1 MADPIFSERL
11 GPGRESR
18 LDIYLFFAAFCTGLL
33 LYAALKMFG
42 FGQLIQT
49 AAIISTL
56 VAYAVV
62 VAKVPRL
69 RVRLDQA
76 GDNAYYL
83 GLLFTLM
90 SMAVALYEFRG
101 AALGDDAGAM
111 ARSGAEQ
118 IIANFGVA
126 LGSTIAG
133 IFLRVLLHQMRVDPA
148 DVESMTRIELAEA
161 SKRVKAHLDQVS
173 GNLALFQ
180 GQAGQRMNDVVAST
194 AAAVN
199 EVLGTFAAEVGS
211 AMVELLKRTEEAQ
224 RDALARSA
232 GAAQKLDAMAD
243 SAKAAID
250 RLKEVA
256 PPPQRLATRLN
267 KVCESLD
274 ALAEPIQAITQSLQQ
289 AAHEITRAGQQ
300 IGTVAGQ
307 LDTTARDNRDQQALV
322 LRNISEAAE
331 QLRAALGAAGET
343 LRQDKAVLTELEAQ
357 ARASSAETVR
367 VHEAASRV
375 LQTFTEITRDLTAIV
390 RSGSPVSP
398 VGRVTSQ
405 SHDR

>member
-1 MADPIFSERL
+1 MADPIFTERL
-11 GPGRESR
+11 APGRESR

-33 LYAALKMFG
+33 LYVALKLLG
-42 FGQLIQT
+42 VGQLVQT
-49 AAIISTL
+49 AAIILTMF
-56 VAYAVV
+56 AYAIV

-83 GLLFTLM
+83 GLLFTLV

-101 AALGDDAGAM
+101 AALDDAGAM

-148 DVESMTRIELAEA
+148 DVENMTRIELAEA

-194 AAAVN
+194 VDAVN
-199 EVLGTFAAEVGS
+199 KVLSTFAAEVGS
-211 AMVELLKRTEEAQ
+211 AMTELLKRTEEAQ
-224 RDALARSA
+224 RDALSRTT
-232 GAAQKLDAMAD
+232 GTAQKLDAMAD

-256 PPPQRLATRLN
+256 PPPQRLVTRLN
-267 KVCESLD
+267 KICESLD
-274 ALAEPIQAITQSLQQ
+274 ALAGPVQAITQSLQQ
-289 AAHEITRAGQQ
+289 AANEVARTSQQ
-300 IGTVAGQ
+300 IGVVAGQ
-307 LDTTARDNRDQQALV
+307 LDTAARDNRDQQVLV
-322 LRNISEAAE
+322 LRNVSEAAE
-331 QLRAALGAAGET
+331 QFRAALGAVGET
-343 LRQDKAVLTELEAQ
+343 LRQDKAVLAELESQ
-357 ARASSAETVR
+357 ARASSAEAVR

-375 LQTFTEITRDLTAIV
+375 VQTFTEVTRELTAIV
-390 RSGSPVSP
+390 RTGGPVSP
-398 VGRVTSQ
+398 GVHATSQ
-405 SHDR
+405 LRDP

>member
-1 MADPIFSERL
+1 MADPIFNERL

-18 LDIYLFFAAFCTGLL
+18 LDIYLFFAAFCTGLA
-33 LYAALKMFG
+33 LYTALKLLHV
-42 FGQLIQT
+42 GQLFQT
-49 AAIISTL
+49 AAVIGTL
-56 VAYAVV
+56 IAYAVV
-62 VAKVPRL
+62 VARVPRL

-101 AALGDDAGAM
+101 AALGDAGAM

-161 SKRVKAHLDQVS
+161 SKRVKAHLDEVS
-173 GNLALFQ
+173 GNIALFQ
-180 GQAGQRMNDVVAST
+180 GQAGQRMNDVAASS
-194 AAAVN
+194 AEAVTK
-199 EVLGTFAAEVGS
+199 VLSAFATEVGS

-224 RDALARSA
+224 RDALERTA
-232 GAAQKLDAMAD
+232 GTAQKLDAMAD

-256 PPPQRLATRLN
+256 PPPQRLASRLN
-267 KVCESLD
+267 KVCESLY
-274 ALAEPIQAITQSLQQ
+274 ALAVPIQAITQSLLQ
-289 AAHEITRAGQQ
+289 AANEVTKTGQQ
-300 IGTVAGQ
+300 IGAVAGQ
-307 LDTTARDNRDQQALV
+307 LDVTARDNRDQQALV

-331 QLRAALGAAGET
+331 QFRAALGAAGDT
-343 LRQDKAVLTELEAQ
+343 LRQDKAVLAELEVQ
-357 ARASSAETVR
+357 ARASSAETAR

-375 LQTFTEITRDLTAIV
+375 LQTFTEVTRDLTAIV
-390 RSGSPVSP
+390 RGGGPQSPV
-398 VGRVTSQ
+398 VRVTSK
-405 SHDR
+405 SHDS